1 MLKEIRQIPE
11 VALQCHEANRLCRLP
26 LGLSYLGIGSSY
38 FAPLVLKYCD
48 VPIQPEPASEY
59 IGYLTSWKTGQEAVL
74 ISQSGR
80 SSELLWC
87 ADTLDRVSVITNDP
101 QSPLARHPHATEVIH
116 LAAGEEK
123 FSSSKTY
130 INTLIALYLGFG
142 FDPMPAIRQLEK
154 GMGQYENT
162 GERWSRVI
170 HERYISGKWK
180 GAYILGNGP
189 NLGTAMQ
196 AALVLTESSGIPFQA
211 MSLAQFDHGPKES
224 APGSLVFI
232 ISTGSAYEKRRA
244 ALVSLLQSSG
254 GHIVILDAGGI
265 AERLSPLTAI
275 MPFFFAC
282 HYLAGMMNR
291 NHPFVIGGKVTET
304 S

>member
-11 VALQCHEANRLCRLP
+11 VALKCYQENRLCRLP
-26 LGLSYLGIGSSY
+26 LGVPYLGIGSSY
-38 FAPLVLKYCD
+38 FASLTLKYCD

-59 IGYLTSWKTGQEAVL
+59 IDYLTTWKTGQEAVL

-87 ADTLDRVSVITNDP
+87 ADALDRVSVITNDL
-101 QSPLARHPHATEVIH
+101 QSTLAMHPHVSKVIPM
-116 LAAGEEK
+116 AAGEEK
-123 FSSSKTY
+123 YSSSKTY
-130 INTLIALYLGFG
+130 IATLIALYLGLG
-142 FDPMPAIRQLEK
+142 FDPMPAIGQLVKE
-154 GMGQYENT
+154 MNQYENT
-162 GERWSRVI
+162 GKGWAQMI
-170 HERYISGKWK
+170 HESYVSGKWK

-224 APGSLVFI
+224 VPGALVFI
-232 ISTGSAYEKRRA
+232 ISTGSACEKRRA
-244 ALVSLLQSSG
+244 ALVPLLQAAG
-254 GHIVILDAGGI
+254 GHIVIYDVPYI
-265 AERLSPLTAI
+265 AEHLSPLTAI

-282 HYLAGMMNR
+282 HYLAVKMNR
-291 NHPFVIGGKVTET
+291 KNPFVIGGKITET
-304 S
+304 N

>member
-11 VALQCHEANRLCRLP
+11 VALKCHEANRLCRLP
-26 LGLSYLGIGSSY
+26 LGVPYLGIGSSY
-38 FAPLVLKYCD
+38 FAPLALKYCD

-59 IGYLTSWKTGQEAVL
+59 IGYLTSWKTGKEAVL

-87 ADTLDRVSVITNDP
+87 ADVLERVSVITNDP
-101 QSPLARHPHATEVIH
+101 QSPLALHPHVTKVIPM
-116 LAAGEEK
+116 AAGAEK

-130 INTLIALYLGFG
+130 IATLIALYLGLG
-142 FDPMPAIRQLEK
+142 FEPMPAIRQLE
-154 GMGQYENT
+154 MEMNPYENT
-162 GERWSRVI
+162 GKSWAKMI
-170 HERYISGKWK
+170 HERYVSGKWK

-189 NLGTAMQ
+189 NLGTALQ

-224 APGSLVFI
+224 APGSMVFI
-232 ISTGSAYEKRRA
+232 ISTGSVYEKRRA
-244 ALVSLLQSSG
+244 ALVPLLQAAG
-254 GHIVILDAGGI
+254 GHIVIHDVKGI
-265 AERLSPLTAI
+265 AEHLSPLTAI

-282 HYLAGMMNR
+282 HYLAEKMNR
-291 NHPFVIGGKVTET
+291 KNPFIIGGKVTET
-304 S
+304 R

>member
-1 MLKEIRQIPE
+1 MLSEILQIPE
-11 VALQCHEANRLCRLP
+11 VALQCHEANRLCHLP
-26 LGLSYLGIGSSY
+26 LEVPYLGIGSSY

-87 ADTLDRVSVITNDP
+87 ADALDRVIVITNDK
-101 QSPLARHPHATEVIH
+101 QSPLARHPHVSKVIPM
-116 LAAGEEK
+116 AAGEEK
-123 FSSSKTY
+123 YSSSKTY
-130 INTLIALYLGFG
+130 VNTLITLYLGLG
-142 FDPMPAIRQLEK
+142 FDPMPAIRQWEK
-154 GMGQYENT
+154 EMDQYENT
-162 GERWSRVI
+162 GQSWSRVI
-170 HERYISGKWK
+170 YERYISGKWK

-232 ISTGSAYEKRRA
+232 ISTGSVYEKRRA
-244 ALVSLLQSSG
+244 ALVPLLQASG
-254 GHIVILDAGGI
+254 GHIVIRDAGGI
-265 AERLSPLTAI
+265 AEHLSPLTAI

-282 HYLAGMMNR
+282 HYLSGMMNR
-291 NHPFVIGGKVTET
+291 DNPFVIGGKITET
-304 S
+304 R